1 MRAPWRLAISSLWQ
15 RRSRSILLLFVVA
28 LSAALV
34 CAVATA
40 MASVTGS
47 LRSRMLS
54 AVGAA
59 DLQLIS
65 PGSAKRIDATLLET
79 IALWPETES
88 VSGRLRAAAALR
100 VVRPAWKLAEV
111 DGTQTW
117 PRSIRSSAVNTYIE
131 SFRPGFDERYR
142 PVELSDG
149 RMPRSAEE
157 IAIDHTVLDRLRG
170 IEPRTDRRSG
180 TLSALISG
188 TPAQVPQG
196 TEAEGQE
203 LGPVSASNSAEAAR
217 LTSEYQVKLG
227 DTIDLVRA
235 GKPDLK
241 LRIVGVAP
249 HGMLGGRPRAWMTPE
264 AIADATDQRGVFS
277 EVEIAL
283 IPGIDP
289 QSVAAT
295 RSGQMPPDVIL
306 QPTAKVT
313 TNLER
318 NLRANN
324 VGLVIASTLA
334 FLSAA
339 FIILTGMTTGVV
351 ERQRELAILRC
362 IGASRGQIAG
372 SQIIAG
378 LILGTLGSIL
388 GVPIGVGLASAVI
401 WWFQQDLK
409 IELAFPALGIGVGV
423 LGSITAG
430 LLGAAFPA
438 WRAARMEPLKALSA
452 RADVPRASSI
462 GWTLAVGLLLISIHL
477 AVVSTVRDAETLFFS
492 YVLLALPCMF
502 VGFFLLGVPA
512 VSLVVR
518 VFGAPIAAVL
528 RVPRT
533 LLERS
538 IRRTPYRHG
547 LTAGALMSG
556 LAMMVALWTQGN
568 AFARDWL
575 GRIQFPDA
583 FVTGI
588 ALSDAS
594 VAKLRE
600 LPEVTG
606 ASPLSLVRA
615 NISAEGMTGLGIGSL
630 QQLKTAFI
638 GFDADSFFR
647 LMSVTWVQGD
657 RDTAIR
663 RLNEGGSII
672 VAREFLT
679 SKGLGVG
686 KRVKISYQNHSH
698 EFEIVGVVT
707 SPGLDIVS
715 NFFDLGDMY
724 VDQAVSAVFGSR
736 ADLRDKLLGGNEPP
750 TQIISLSLAKDTDDA
765 EVTAK
770 IRRELYDYGVLDVGT
785 GRFFK
790 QLIEGAIGRSL
801 YIVSAIAV
809 MSMLVASLG
818 VANLIVAA
826 IESRR
831 FEFGVLRAVGA
842 SRGMVCRLVLAE
854 AVIVAIAACIV
865 GVAMGIQGSYG
876 GVRLNA
882 AIMGIELSLRPQFA
896 PILIGC
902 AILIALTL
910 LAATPAVL
918 ALSRQQP
925 RELLASMK
933 G

>member
-1 MRAPWRLAISSLWQ
+1 MKAPWRLAISSLWQ
-15 RRSRSILLLFVVA
+15 RRSRSVLLLLVVA
-28 LSAALV
+28 LSAGLV
-34 CAVATA
+34 CAVSTA
-40 MASVTGS
+40 MASVTES

-54 AVGAA
+54 TVGGS
-59 DLQLIS
+59 DLQVIS
-65 PGSAKRIDATLLET
+65 PGSSKKLDGGLVERIQR
-79 IALWPETES
+79 WPE
-88 VSGRLRAAAALR
+88 VQRASGRLRAAAALR
-100 VVRPAWKLAEV
+100 VVRPAWKEAEV
-111 DGTQTW
+111 NGSKSWQRTM
-117 PRSIRSSAVNTYIE
+117 RSSAVNTYIE
-131 SFRPGFDERYR
+131 SFRPGFDEVYR
-142 PVELSDG
+142 PVELLEG
-149 RMPRSAEE
+149 RMPTEAGE

-188 TPAQVPQG
+188 TPANVAEG
-196 TEAEGQE
+196 TLPAGFDIGPEKANDEAE
-203 LGPVSASNSAEAAR
+203 AER
-217 LTSEYQVKLG
+217 LTLARRAKLG
-227 DTIDLVRA
+227 DEIDLVRA
-235 GKPDLK
+235 GQPDMK
-241 LRIVGVAP
+241 LRVVGLAP
-249 HGMLGGRPRAWMTPE
+249 HGMLGGRPRAWMTPDALALATNQQGEFGEIDVVLRPGSDPAQTVLMRAE
-264 AIADATDQRGVFS
+264 ALPEGA
-277 EVEIAL
+277 
-283 IPGIDP
+283 
-289 QSVAAT
+289 
-295 RSGQMPPDVIL
+295 IL
-306 QPTAKVT
+306 QATAKIT
-313 TNLER
+313 TNLEK

-324 VGLVIASTLA
+324 IGVVVASTLA

-351 ERQRELAILRC
+351 ERQRELAILCC

-372 SQIIAG
+372 SQIFAG
-378 LILGTLGSIL
+378 LLL
-388 GVPIGVGLASAVI
+388 GVTGSLLGIPIGVGLASAVI
-401 WWFQQDLK
+401 WWFQSELK
-409 IELAFPALGIGVGV
+409 IELAFPFLGIAVGLV
-423 LGSITAG
+423 GSVAAG

-438 WRAARMEPLKALSA
+438 WRAARMEPLQALSA

-462 GWTLAVGLLLISIHL
+462 GWTFVVGLALISIHL
-477 AVVSTVRDAETLFFS
+477 AVVSSVHDADTLFFM
-492 YVLLALPCMF
+492 YVLVALPCMT
-502 VGFFLLGVPA
+502 VGYFILGVPA

-518 VFGAPIAAVL
+518 LLGGPISLLL

-538 IRRTPYRHG
+538 VRRTPYRHG

-556 LAMMVALWTQGN
+556 LAMMVAIWTQGDS
-568 AFARDWL
+568 FARDWL
-575 GRIQFPDA
+575 ARIQFPDA

-594 VAKLRE
+594 VEKLRSM
-600 LPEVTG
+600 PEVTG

-638 GFDADSFFR
+638 GFDPDSFFR
-647 LMSVTWVQGD
+647 LMNVTWVQGD
-657 RDTAIR
+657 PETAIR
-663 RLNEGGSII
+663 KLNEGNSII

-686 KRVKISYQNHSH
+686 KRVKISYQNRSA

-736 ADLRDKLLGGNEPP
+736 SALRDKLLGGNEPP
-750 TQIISLSLAKDTDDA
+750 TQIISLSLAKGTDDA

-801 YIVSAIAV
+801 YIVSAIAI

-842 SRGMVCRLVLAE
+842 YRGTVCRLVLAE
-854 AVIVAIAACIV
+854 AIVVALAACIV

-882 AIMGIELSLRPQFA
+882 VIMGVELFLRPRFT
-896 PILIGC
+896 PILTGC

-910 LAATPAVL
+910 LAAAPAVI
-918 ALSRQQP
+918 ALSRKQP
-925 RELLASMK
+925 RELLAAMK

>member
-15 RRSRSILLLFVVA
+15 RRSRSILLLLVVA

-40 MASVTGS
+40 MASVTES
-47 LRSRMLS
+47 LRSRMIGV
-54 AVGAA
+54 VGGS
-59 DLQLIS
+59 DLQIS
-65 PGSAKRIDATLLET
+65 GAGSAKRLDSVLLD
-79 IALWPETES
+79 S
-88 VSGRLRAAAALR
+88 VRGWIEVDEASGRLRAAAALR
-100 VVRPAWKLAEV
+100 IVRPTWLEADKGGV
-111 DGTQTW
+111 QSW
-117 PRSIRSSAVNTYIE
+117 PRSMRSNAVNTYIE
-131 SFRPGFDERYR
+131 SFRPGFDDKYR
-142 PVELSDG
+142 PVELAEG
-149 RMPRSAEE
+149 RMPQRDDE

-188 TPAQVPQG
+188 TPATVPEG
-196 TEAEGQE
+196 SIPEGALGPFSASSAEEAEKLKEKHQ
-203 LGPVSASNSAEAAR
+203 AR
-217 LTSEYQVKLG
+217 IG

-241 LRIVGVAP
+241 LRIVGLAP
-249 HGMLGGRPRAWMTPE
+249 HGMLGGRPRAWMTPGALAE
-264 AIADATDQRGVFS
+264 ATDQQGQFS
-277 EVEIAL
+277 EIEIAL
-283 IPGIDP
+283 KPGFDP
-289 QSVAAT
+289 QTVTEQRRA
-295 RSGQMPPDVIL
+295 QLPPDVIL

-313 TNLER
+313 TNLEK
-318 NLRANN
+318 NLEANN
-324 VGLVIASTLA
+324 IGLVIASTLA

-339 FIILTGMTTGVV
+339 FIILTGMTTGVI

-372 SQIIAG
+372 SQILSG
-378 LILGTLGSIL
+378 LLLGMTGSLL

-401 WWFQQDLK
+401 WWFKADLK
-409 IELAFPALGIGVGV
+409 IELAFPYLGIAVG
-423 LGSITAG
+423 LAGSVIAG
-430 LLGAAFPA
+430 LAGAAFPA

-452 RADVPRASSI
+452 RAEVPRNSSI
-462 GWTLAVGLLLISIHL
+462 LWTLIAGLLLIGIHF
-477 AVVSTVRDAETLFFS
+477 AVVTFITNPDALFFC
-492 YVLLALPCMF
+492 YVLLGLPCMF
-502 VGFFLLGVPA
+502 VGYFLLGVPA
-512 VSLVVR
+512 VASVMRL
-518 VFGAPIAAVL
+518 FGPLISTAL
-528 RVPRT
+528 GVPRI

-538 IRRTPYRHG
+538 VRRTPYRHG
-547 LTAGALMSG
+547 LTAGALMAG
-556 LAMMVALWTQGN
+556 LAMMVALWTQGG

-594 VAKLRE
+594 VEKLRSM
-600 LPEVTG
+600 PEVTG

-615 NISAEGMTGLGIGSL
+615 NIASEGMSGLGVGAV
-630 QQLKTAFI
+630 QPLKTAFI
-638 GFDADSFFR
+638 GFDPDSFFR
-647 LMSVTWVQGD
+647 LMNVTWVQGD
-657 RDTAIR
+657 QETAIKK
-663 RLNEGGSII
+663 LNEGDSII

-679 SKGLGVG
+679 SRGLGVG
-686 KRVKISYQNHSH
+686 KKVRVSYLNHSH

-736 ADLRDKLLGGNEPP
+736 RALRDYLLGGNEPP
-750 TQIISLSLAKDTDDA
+750 TQIISMSLAKGTDDA

-801 YIVSAIAV
+801 YIVSAIAI

-842 SRGMVCRLVLAE
+842 TRGMICRLVLAE
-854 AVIVAIAACIV
+854 AVVVALAACVI
-865 GVAMGIQGSYG
+865 GVCMGIQGSYG

-882 AIMGIELSLRPQFA
+882 AIMGIEIFLRPQPL
-896 PILIGC
+896 PILVGC

-918 ALSRQQP
+918 ALGRNQP
-925 RELLASMK
+925 RELLAAMK

>member
-1 MRAPWRLAISSLWQ
+1 MKAPWRLAISSLWQ
-15 RRSRSILLLFVVA
+15 RRSRSVLLLLVVA

-40 MASVTGS
+40 MQSVTAS
-47 LRSRMLS
+47 IRSRMLS

-65 PGSAKRIDATLLET
+65 PGSAKKIDAHLVDT
-79 IALWPETES
+79 ISAWPEVERA
-88 VSGRLRAAAALR
+88 SGRLRAAAALR
-100 VVRPAWKLAEV
+100 VVRPAWKETE
-111 DGTQTW
+111 DGGVKSW
-117 PRSIRSSAVNTYIE
+117 PRTMRSSAVNTYIE
-131 SFRPGFDERYR
+131 SFRPGFDEKYR
-142 PVELSDG
+142 PVELSEG
-149 RMPRSAEE
+149 RMPQAPDE
-157 IAIDHTVLDRLRG
+157 IAVDLTVLDRLRG

-180 TLSALISG
+180 TLSALIAG
-188 TPAQVPQG
+188 TPANVAQG
-196 TEAEGQE
+196 TAAEGQDI
-203 LGPVSASNSAEAAR
+203 GPASASDSATAAR
-217 LTSEYQVKLG
+217 LTTQYQASFG

-241 LRIVGVAP
+241 LKIVGLAP
-249 HGMLGGRPRAWMTPE
+249 HGMLGGRPRGWMTPD
-264 AIADATDQRGVFS
+264 AVAAATDQQGIFS
-277 EVEIAL
+277 EIEIAL
-283 IPGIDP
+283 KPATDP
-289 QSVAAT
+289 QSVVAA
-295 RSGQMPPDVIL
+295 RSAQLPPDVIL
-306 QPTAKVT
+306 QATAKVT
-313 TNLER
+313 TNLEK

-324 VGLVIASTLA
+324 IGLVIASTMA

-339 FIILTGMTTGVV
+339 FIILTGMTTGVI

-362 IGASRGQIAG
+362 IGASRSQIAG
-372 SQIIAG
+372 GQIIAG
-378 LILGTLGSIL
+378 LILGVLGSLL

-401 WWFQQDLK
+401 WWFQDEFK
-409 IELAFPALGIGVGV
+409 IQLAFPLLGIGVGL
-423 LGSITAG
+423 LGSVIAG
-430 LLGAAFPA
+430 VAGAAFPA
-438 WRAARMEPLKALSA
+438 WRAARMEPLKALSS
-452 RADVPRASSI
+452 RADAPRASHI
-462 GWTLAVGLLLISIHL
+462 GWTLVVGLALLCVHFS
-477 AVVSTVRDAETLFFS
+477 VVTFVTNADVLFFM
-492 YVLLALPCMF
+492 YVLLGLPCMF
-502 VGFFLLGVPA
+502 IGYFLLGVPA
-512 VSLVVR
+512 VSFVVR
-518 VFGAPIAAVL
+518 LLGAPIAALL

-538 IRRTPYRHG
+538 VRRTPYRHG

-568 AFARDWL
+568 AIARDWL

-594 VAKLRE
+594 VAKLQAM
-600 LPEVTG
+600 PEITG

-638 GFDADSFFR
+638 GFDPDSFFR
-647 LMSVTWVQGD
+647 LMNVTWVQGD
-657 RDTAIR
+657 PETAVR
-663 RLNEGGSII
+663 KLNEGNSII

-686 KRVKISYQNHSH
+686 KHVKITYQNHSH

-736 ADLRDKLLGGNEPP
+736 AALRDKLLGGNEPP
-750 TQIISLSLAKDTDDA
+750 TQIISLSLAKNTDDA

-790 QLIEGAIGRSL
+790 QLIDGAIGRSL
-801 YIVSAIAV
+801 YIVSAIAI

-826 IESRR
+826 IEGRR

-842 SRGMVCRLVLAE
+842 SRGVVCRLVLAE
-854 AVIVAIAACIV
+854 AIVVAVAACIV

-882 AIMGIELSLRPQFA
+882 AIMGVELFLRPQLT
-896 PILIGC
+896 PIAIGC
-902 AILIALTL
+902 AILICLTL
-910 LAATPAVL
+910 LAATPAVV
-918 ALSRQQP
+918 ALSRKQP
-925 RELLASMK
+925 RELLAAMR

>member
-1 MRAPWRLAISSLWQ
+1 MKAPWRLAISSLWQ
-15 RRSRSILLLFVVA
+15 RRSRSVLLLLVVA
-28 LSAALV
+28 LSAGLV

-40 MASVTGS
+40 MASVTET

-54 AVGAA
+54 TVGGS
-59 DLQLIS
+59 DLQVIS
-65 PGSAKRIDATLLET
+65 PGNSKTLGGAVVERILR
-79 IALWPETES
+79 WPEVERA
-88 VSGRLRAAAALR
+88 SGRLRAAAALR
-100 VVRPAWKLAEV
+100 IVRPAWKETET
-111 DGTQTW
+111 DGSKAWQRTM
-117 PRSIRSSAVNTYIE
+117 RSSAVNTYIE
-131 SFRPGFDERYR
+131 SFRPGFDEVYR
-142 PVELSDG
+142 PVELLEG
-149 RMPRSAEE
+149 RMPAREGE

-188 TPAQVPQG
+188 TPANVADGALPAG
-196 TEAEGQE
+196 FDVGPDAAKDGAEAEA
-203 LGPVSASNSAEAAR
+203 LTLAR
-217 LTSEYQVKLG
+217 RAKLG
-227 DTIDLVRA
+227 DEIDLVRA
-235 GKPDLK
+235 GQPDLK
-241 LRIVGVAP
+241 LRIVGLAP
-249 HGMLGGRPRAWMTPE
+249 HGLLGGRPRAWMTP
-264 AIADATDQRGVFS
+264 DALAMATNQRGVFS
-277 EVEIAL
+277 EIDVVLREESDPARVVSLRAGAL
-283 IPGIDP
+283 PEG
-289 QSVAAT
+289 A
-295 RSGQMPPDVIL
+295 IL
-306 QPTAKVT
+306 QATAKIT
-313 TNLER
+313 TNLEQ

-324 VGLVIASTLA
+324 VGVVVASTLA

-378 LILGTLGSIL
+378 LLL
-388 GVPIGVGLASAVI
+388 GVSGSLLGIPIGVGLASGVI
-401 WWFQQDLK
+401 WWFQSELK
-409 IELAFPALGIGVGV
+409 IGLAFPYLGIAIG
-423 LGSITAG
+423 LAGSVAAG

-438 WRAARMEPLKALSA
+438 WRAARMQPLQALSS
-452 RADVPRASSI
+452 RAEVTKASSI
-462 GWTLAVGLLLISIHL
+462 GWTLVVGLVLISIHL
-477 AVVSTVRDAETLFFS
+477 AVVSSVRDSETLFYM
-492 YVLLALPCMF
+492 YVLIALPCMT
-502 VGFFLLGVPA
+502 VGYFLLGVPA

-518 VFGAPIAAVL
+518 VLGGPISQLL

-538 IRRTPYRHG
+538 VRRTPYRHG

-556 LAMMVALWTQGN
+556 LAMMVAIWTQGDS
-568 AFARDWL
+568 FARDWL
-575 GRIQFPDA
+575 ARIQFPDA

-594 VAKLRE
+594 VEKLRSM
-600 LPEVTG
+600 PEVTG

-638 GFDADSFFR
+638 GFDPDSFFR
-647 LMSVTWVQGD
+647 LMNVTWVQGD
-657 RDTAIR
+657 QENAIKK
-663 RLNEGGSII
+663 LNEGNSII

-679 SKGLGVG
+679 SKGLGIG
-686 KRVKISYQNHSH
+686 KCVKISYQNHSA

-736 ADLRDKLLGGNEPP
+736 GALRDKLLGGNEPP
-750 TQIISLSLAKDTDDA
+750 TQIISLSLAKGTDDA

-842 SRGMVCRLVLAE
+842 YRGTVCRLVLAE
-854 AVIVAIAACIV
+854 AIVVAIAACIV

-882 AIMGIELSLRPQFA
+882 VIMGLELFLRPRLV
-896 PILIGC
+896 PILSGC

-910 LAATPAVL
+910 LASAPAVV
-918 ALSRQQP
+918 ALSRKQP
-925 RELLASMK
+925 RELLAAMK